1 MKNYKFDG
9 KGEIYLITGKNC
21 LDSVMCEIIKKI
33 GMQSQKKRRSSD
45 KLLSKNS
52 GIANAVVIVCGGVKL
67 GTKSDGYYDKAFSE
81 LDNIGEANN
90 VDFVF
95 IRSCGDNPALFNG
108 NAIHT
113 KHVIA
118 IEDYSTITVGKH
130 VVLCVGGGISFDRSW
145 VKKHSPECYFE
156 GERMCNIQEDIDI
169 AEIDMVVSNC
179 EPSFIY
185 SPTKSM
191 ISWMNTDKEL
201 KAEIREETKIMDMLY
216 VKLNDGKKRVWWHVR
231 TNCGFRECGDI
242 TFNSVGINDL
252 KCIST
257 SRIDFNDLSSCFSSH
272 YSSPFSSPFNTHV
285 QEAPRVIVDY
295 VDAIGNGE
303 DNEAVQDV
311 DEQPDLEP
319 VYAVQ
324 DIENQVADGNNNQGI
339 NAHLNRGVYEQLRAM
354 VNREIG
360 DYNARFGGR

>member
-1 MKNYKFDG
+1 MRNYKFDG

-21 LDSVMCEIIKKI
+21 LDSVMREIIKKI
-33 GMQSQKKRRSSD
+33 GQQSQKKRRASD
-45 KLLSKNS
+45 KLSSKNS
-52 GIANAVVIVCGGVKL
+52 GIANAVVIICGGVRL
-67 GTKSDGYYDKAFSE
+67 GTKSGGYYDKAFSE
-81 LDNIGEANN
+81 LDNIGEINN
-90 VDFVF
+90 IDFVF

-118 IEDYSTITVGKH
+118 VEDYSTITVGEH
-130 VVLCVGGGISFDRSW
+130 VVLCVGGGVSFDRSW
-145 VKKHSPECYFE
+145 IKKHSPECYFE
-156 GERMCNIQEDIDI
+156 GERMRNIQEDIDI
-169 AEIDMVVSNC
+169 TGIDMVVSNC

-185 SPTKSM
+185 SPTKNM

-216 VKLNDGKKRVWWHVR
+216 VKFNDGKKRVWWHIR
-231 TNCGFRECGDI
+231 TNCGVRECGDI

-252 KCIST
+252 RCIST
-257 SRIDFNDLSSCFSSH
+257 SKVGLVDDFFSSCFSSP
-272 YSSPFSSPFNTHV
+272 YSSPFNTRI
-285 QEAPRVIVDY
+285 QEPPRVVMDY
-295 VDAIGNGE
+295 LDGVGNGE

-339 NAHLNRGVYEQLRAM
+339 NAHLNRGVYEQLREM
-354 VNREIG
+354 VNRELG
-360 DYNARFGGR
+360 AGVYNARFGGR